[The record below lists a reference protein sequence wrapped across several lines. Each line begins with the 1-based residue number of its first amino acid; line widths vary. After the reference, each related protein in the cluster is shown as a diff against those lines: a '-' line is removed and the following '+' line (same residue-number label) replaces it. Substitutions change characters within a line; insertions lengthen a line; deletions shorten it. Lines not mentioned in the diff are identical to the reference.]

1 MNQSTHFLPK
11 VSIAPQTG
19 PLRRF
24 DLILEDG
31 TTRPVVLRNHV
42 WKWRGITHDA
52 YEVVGTT
59 KTVSHAQ
66 VLRDV
71 QSGDLIPA
79 DEATRQLYARHM
91 PALAMAA

>member
-1 MNQSTHFLPK
+1 MKEYTNCTPE

-24 DLILEDG
+24 DLKQGDG
-31 TTRPVVLRNHV
+31 TARPVVLRNHV
-42 WKWRGITHDA
+42 WKFRGITYDA
-52 YEVVGTT
+52 FEVVGTT

-71 QSGDLIPA
+71 KDGTLIPA
-79 DEATRQLYARHM
+79 DPDTLERYERYM
-91 PALAMAA
+91 PVLAMVA

>member
-1 MNQSTHFLPK
+1 MENTETVPRN
-11 VSIAPQTG
+11 SIAPQTG

-24 DLILEDG
+24 DLKQDDG

-42 WKWRGITHDA
+42 WKVRGITYDA

-66 VLRDV
+66 VKRDV
-71 QSGDLIPA
+71 REGILIPA
-79 DEATRQLYARHM
+79 DPDTLDLYARHM
-91 PALAMAA
+91 PTLAMAA

>member
-1 MNQSTHFLPK
+1 MQHITKSNTTS
-11 VSIAPQTG
+11 SIAPQTG

-42 WKWRGITHDA
+42 WKVRGITHDA

-66 VLRDV
+66 VKRDV
-71 QSGDLIPA
+71 QEGILIPA
-79 DEATRQLYARHM
+79 DPDTLDLYARHM
-91 PALAMAA
+91 PVLAMAA